1 MRSSPAAA
9 FALAILTALGVA
21 GRGDADSSSLATPP
35 SLVCALPRGS
45 TTLPAGARHGLI
57 NHMRQYPDVR
67 LATAVQRRSAE
78 RILAQLI
85 DAARDGNWRDL
96 KQVARAGYDTRTRPR
111 KPGDRTIH
119 YFHAEH
125 HEEPGNRFVLNPRR
139 PKALIYANAP
149 GRPLSLV
156 GAMWSMRRGERGPTP
171 GGPITRW
178 HSHLVC
184 VRGNRRGTEPL
195 PGGSC
200 PAGAQLRPGTEM
212 LHVWFT
218 GDLRSA
224 FSTRAPAPELCKAG
238 LLDGSS
244 CR

>member
-1 MRSSPAAA
+1 MRTNPLVVAAIG
-9 FALAILTALGVA
+9 LAAMGVA
-21 GRGDADSSSLATPP
+21 TSSDAGVLRRPALSP
-35 SLVCALPRGS
+35 LVCKLPQGS

-57 NHMRQYPDVR
+57 EHMRQYPEVR
-67 LATAVQRRSAE
+67 LATRGQRREAA
-78 RILAQLI
+78 RILAQLV
-85 DAARDGNWRDL
+85 DAAKQGNWGDM
-96 KQVARAGYDTRTRPR
+96 KAVARAGYQVRPAAR
-111 KPGDRTIH
+111 KVGDRSVH

-125 HEEPGNRFVLNPRR
+125 HEEPGNSFVLNPRR

-149 GRPLSLV
+149 GRPLALV

-184 VRGNRRGTEPL
+184 IRGNRRGTEPV
-195 PGGSC
+195 GGTC
-200 PAGAQLRPGTEM
+200 PAGARLRPGTEM

-224 FSTRAPAPELCKAG
+224 FSTRAPEPELCKAG
-238 LLDGSS
+238 LLDRSY

>member
-1 MRSSPAAA
+1 MHARPAVAVAVASLSVLVAA
-9 FALAILTALGVA
+9 G
-21 GRGDADSSSLATPP
+21 GGDATPSQGSVRP
-35 SLVCALPRGS
+35 PLLCKLPRGS
-45 TTLPAGARHGLI
+45 TVLPAGARHGLI
-57 NHMRQYPDVR
+57 KHMRQYPDVR
-67 LATAVQRRSAE
+67 LATPSQRQATA

-85 DAARDGNWRDL
+85 DAAKEGNWRDL
-96 KQVARAGYDTRTRPR
+96 ESVRRAGYVTRTAPR
-111 KPGDRTIH
+111 KPGDRAIH

-149 GRPLSLV
+149 GRPLTLV

-184 VRGNRRGTEPL
+184 IRGNRRGTEQAGGRCP
-195 PGGSC
+195 PG
-200 PAGAQLRPGTEM
+200 ATLRPGTEM
-212 LHVWFT
+212 FHVWFT
-218 GDLRSA
+218 RDLRSA
-224 FSTRAPAPELCKAG
+224 FSTRAPEPELCKAG
-238 LLDGSS
+238 LIDRRY